1 MPDDPVV
8 RTPLLTAFLAGTKT
22 VERVE
27 VRQIRMAPGL
37 ASGLHLHPCPVI
49 GIVTEGS
56 VLFQVEGQE
65 GRVLKPGD
73 AFFEPANVEVPHF
86 DALEE
91 GAAFVAHYL
100 LGPGESELIRMLEQR
115 DAAEASAGS
124 PATASGGRSGEG
136 SHGMRILFLSGS
148 LRAVSSNTTLL
159 HAAAL
164 LAPPA
169 VEVDFYHGIGD
180 LPHFNP
186 DLDRGLD
193 DPDLPPAV
201 CELRARVGRADALL
215 ISSPEYA
222 HGVPGSLK
230 NALDWLVGSSEF
242 PGKPVALVNASPAST
257 HAQVSLAETLRTMS
271 AEVVEGS
278 PFLAPLAGKRLD
290 AAGAAADPEIA
301 GALRA
306 ALAALGAAVG
316 R

>member
-8 RTPLLTAFLAGTKT
+8 RTPLLTAPIAGTRT

-27 VRQIRMAPGL
+27 VRRIRMEPGL

-49 GIVTEGS
+49 GMVTEGS
-56 VLFQVEGQE
+56 VLFQVEGEE

-86 DALEE
+86 DALEQ
-91 GAAFVAHYL
+91 GATFVAHYL
-100 LGPGESELIRMLEQR
+100 LGPGETELIRMLDR
-115 DAAEASAGS
+115 PRAAEASTGPA
-124 PATASGGRSGEG
+124 ATAPGGPPRADDGRV
-136 SHGMRILFLSGS
+136 RILFISGS
-148 LRAVSSNTTLL
+148 LRAASSNSNLL

-164 LAPPA
+164 LAPPS
-169 VEVDFYHGIGD
+169 VEVDFYHGVGY

-193 DPDLPPAV
+193 DPDLPSSV
-201 CELRARVGRADALL
+201 DQLRARVGRANAIL
-215 ISSPEYA
+215 ICSPEYA

-257 HAQVSLAETLRTMS
+257 HAQASLAETLRTMS

>member
-8 RTPLLTAFLAGTKT
+8 RTPLLTASIAGTKT

-27 VRQIRMAPGL
+27 VKRIRMEPGL

-56 VLFQVEGQE
+56 VLFHVKGEE
-65 GRVLKPGD
+65 ARVLRPGD

-86 DALEE
+86 DALER
-91 GAAFVAHYL
+91 GATFVAHYL
-100 LGPGESELIRMLEQR
+100 LGPGESELIRMLDGEG
-115 DAAEASAGS
+115 AAEAGVDP
-124 PATASGGRSGEG
+124 PATTSEARPRGGDGRV
-136 SHGMRILFLSGS
+136 RILFISGS
-148 LRAVSSNTTLL
+148 LRAVSSNSTLL

-164 LAPPA
+164 LAPPS
-169 VEVDFYHGIGD
+169 VEVDFYHGVGY

-186 DLDRGLD
+186 DLDRELG
-193 DPDLPPAV
+193 DPDLPSSV
-201 CELRARVGRADALL
+201 SQLRARVGRADALL

-257 HAQVSLAETLRTMS
+257 HAQASLAETLRTMS
-271 AEVVEGS
+271 AEVVAGS

-301 GALRA
+301 SALRA
-306 ALAALGAAVG
+306 ALAALGAAA
-316 R
+316 RR